1 MKTGFVVTA
10 LLLLPQ
16 QLMCFLVSS
25 GAKTNRLHS
34 SSSRESDFNDR
45 LVVLETEMK
54 ETKENHKELS
64 RGIKDLSKKMDDGN
78 EKMSKDLKD
87 LSKELKDDIKDL
99 SKEMKEANEK
109 MSKEMKE
116 DIKDLSKEM
125 KEANEK
131 ISKDIKDL
139 SKEIK
144 DINNK
149 FIPLYVFLAVF
160 STATGMANFKDFVAF
175 FK

>member
-87 LSKELKDDIKDL
+87 LSKELKDDIKNL
-99 SKEMKEANEK
+99 SKEMKEAT
-109 MSKEMKE
+109 KEMKE
-116 DIKDLSKEM
+116 EIKDLSKEM
-125 KEANEK
+125 KEVNK
-131 ISKDIKDL
+131 KLSKDIKDV
-139 SKEIK
+139 S
-144 DINNK
+144 NK